1 MNASGLDIKGASGSK
16 RVEVGCE
23 HQRGM
28 LYVVR
33 AERSWVCSDDM
44 LPAHALAGFFKQVAR
59 SDEPVVKEAMR
70 QWGLYFREL
79 PLDDAPEESD

>member
-1 MNASGLDIKGASGSK
+1 MNASGLDIKGASGSR
-16 RVEVGCE
+16 RVEVGCQ

-28 LYVVR
+28 LYMVR

-44 LPAHALAGFFKQVAR
+44 LHAHALAGFFKQIAA
-59 SDEPVVKEAMR
+59 SDEPTVKEAMR

-79 PLDDAPEESD
+79 PLEDASEEAG

>member
-1 MNASGLDIKGASGSK
+1 MNVSGLDVKGASGSK

-33 AERSWVCSDDM
+33 GERSWVCSDDL
-44 LPAHALAGFFKQVAR
+44 LPAHALAGFFKQVAA
-59 SDEPVVKEAMR
+59 SGEPAVEEAMR

-79 PLDDAPEESD
+79 PLEDGAEEAG

>member
-1 MNASGLDIKGASGSK
+1 MNAPGLEIKGTSGSN
-16 RVEVGCE
+16 RMEIGCE

-33 AERSWVCSDDM
+33 AERSWVCSDEL
-44 LPAHALAGFFKQVAR
+44 LPAHALAGFFKQIAA
-59 SDEPVVKEAMR
+59 SGEPAVKEAMR

-79 PLDDAPEESD
+79 PLEDADEESH

>member
-1 MNASGLDIKGASGSK
+1 MNATGMDIKGASGSK

-33 AERSWVCSDDM
+33 AERSWVCSDDL
-44 LPAHALAGFFKQVAR
+44 LPAHALAGFFKQIAA
-59 SDEPVVKEAMR
+59 SDEPAVKEAMR

-79 PLDDAPEESD
+79 PLENSEEESG

>member
-1 MNASGLDIKGASGSK
+1 MNAPGLDIKGASGSK
-16 RVEVGCE
+16 RVVVGCE

-33 AERSWVCSDDM
+33 SERSWVCSDEL
-44 LPAHALAGFFKQVAR
+44 LPAHALAGFFKQLAA
-59 SDEPVVKEAMR
+59 SDEPAVKEAMR

-79 PLDDAPEESD
+79 PLENAAEDAD